1 MERGYIMARI
11 KVNIEKAKPLWKD
24 RKRNFLGLPWSF
36 TEYSMT
42 EDRLFITSGILNKKY
57 DEVRLYR
64 VRDNSL
70 TRNLWQRITRTGTIH
85 LTTSD
90 MSLGNFDLRNIS
102 DSEKVNE
109 LLSNLVDDARKKN
122 RVIAREDMNVS
133 EHICEDTDEIEEM
146 PGEDA
151 ER

>member
-1 MERGYIMARI
+1 MARI

-42 EDRLFITSGILNKKY
+42 EDRLFIKKGILNKSY

-70 TRNLWQRITRTGTIH
+70 TRSLWQRLTRTGTVH

-90 MSLGNFDLRNIS
+90 MSLGNFDLRNIA
-102 DSEKVNE
+102 DSESVNE
-109 LLSNLVDDARKKN
+109 LLSNLVDEARRKN
-122 RVIAREDMNVS
+122 RVFAREDMNVTGH
-133 EHICEDTDEIEEM
+133 ECDETGEPEETEGAEERPEDGTE
-146 PGEDA
+146 
-151 ER
+151 

>member
-1 MERGYIMARI
+1 MNMARI
-11 KVNIEKAKPLWKD
+11 KVNVEKAKPLWRD

-36 TEYSMT
+36 TEYSLT

-64 VRDNSL
+64 VRDNSP
-70 TRNLWQRITRTGTIH
+70 TRSLWQRITHTGTIH

-90 MSLGNFDLRNIS
+90 MSLGNFDLKNIPDS
-102 DSEKVNE
+102 DKVNE

-133 EHICEDTDEIEEM
+133 EHMCDDTDGIDEVSE
-146 PGEDA
+146 EDA
-151 ER
+151 GK

>member
-1 MERGYIMARI
+1 MARI
-11 KVNIEKAKPLWKD
+11 KVKIEKAEPLWRD

-70 TRNLWQRITRTGTIH
+70 TRNLWQRITHTGTIH

-90 MSLGNFDLRNIS
+90 MSLGNFDLKNIPDS
-102 DSEKVNE
+102 DKVNE

-133 EHICEDTDEIEEM
+133 EHMCDETDEIDEV

-151 ER
+151 GR

>member
-1 MERGYIMARI
+1 MSKI
-11 KVNIEKAKPLWKD
+11 KVNIQKSAPVWKD

-42 EDRLFITSGILNKKY
+42 EDRLFIRKGFLNKTY

-64 VRDNSL
+64 VRDTSL
-70 TRNLWQRITRTGTIH
+70 TRSLFQRITHTGTIH

-90 MSLGNFDLRNIS
+90 MSLGNFDLKNIT

-109 LLSNLVDDARKKN
+109 LLSNLVDEARKKN
-122 RVIAREDMNVS
+122 RVFAREDMSVT
-133 EHICEDTDEIEEM
+133 EHECDETGEVPEELQ
-146 PGEDA
+146 
-151 ER
+151 

>member
-1 MERGYIMARI
+1 MARI
-11 KVNIEKAKPLWKD
+11 KVNVEKAKPLWRD

-36 TEYSMT
+36 TEYSLT
-42 EDRLFITSGILNKKY
+42 EDRLFITSGILNKKN

-70 TRNLWQRITRTGTIH
+70 TRSLWQRITHTGTIH

-90 MSLGNFDLRNIS
+90 MSLGNFDLRNITDS
-102 DSEKVNE
+102 DKVNE

-133 EHICEDTDEIEEM
+133 EHMCDETDDIDEM
-146 PGEDA
+146 SGDGSEK
-151 ER
+151 